1 MDKVVHFEI
10 PVDDMNRAKKFYQ
23 EIFGW
28 DMVPVPGMADYIIV
42 RTVGVDAQNMPTES
56 GAINGGLTK
65 RTTSGEGSVVVID
78 VPSLDVYLQKIT
90 RVGGKVVQP
99 KQDVMGMG
107 LYARVTDP
115 EGNVIGI
122 WETIKK

>member
-1 MDKVVHFEI
+1 
-10 PVDDMNRAKKFYQ
+10 
-23 EIFGW
+23 
-28 DMVPVPGMADYIIV
+28 MVPIPGMADYTIV
-42 RTVGVDAQNMPTES
+42 RTVAVDAQNMPTES
-56 GAINGGLTK
+56 GVINGGLTK
-65 RTTSGEGSVVVID
+65 RTTTSEGPVVVID
-78 VPSLDVYLQKIT
+78 VPSLDGYLQKIT
-90 RVGGKVVQP
+90 KSGGKVVQP